1 MIIYVRFRL
10 EFLKDTFRRS
20 VDDEDEN
27 GFYVLFIVAR
37 QITRYNESLLGN
49 YAIWYAFG
57 KLCDL
62 IGTYQYTHGINDF
75 LIL

>member
-1 MIIYVRFRL
+1 MIHILFCL

-27 GFYVLFIVAR
+27 GFYVLFMVAR

-49 YAIWYAFG
+49 YAIW
-57 KLCDL
+57 
-62 IGTYQYTHGINDF
+62 
-75 LIL
+75 